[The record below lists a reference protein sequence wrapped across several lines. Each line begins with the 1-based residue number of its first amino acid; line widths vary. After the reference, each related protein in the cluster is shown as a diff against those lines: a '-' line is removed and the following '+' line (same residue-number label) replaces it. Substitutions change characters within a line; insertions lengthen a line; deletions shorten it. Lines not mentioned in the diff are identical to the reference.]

1 MRKISGVK
9 TVRVSLNDGLTV
21 LDLDAGN
28 AVTLAQLRTVLKN
41 SGFVS
46 REARIEAAG
55 TVAAS
60 GDGLTFS
67 VSGTGETFPLLPGV
81 NARTVFDDL
90 KKHVESGPVAVQL
103 KGAASVPDKKGP
115 SLVLDAFNYS
125 DGGRLSR

>member
-1 MRKISGVK
+1 MRKIAGVK
-9 TVRVSLNDGLTV
+9 AVRVTLNDGLTV

-41 SGFVS
+41 NGFVS

-60 GDGLTFS
+60 GGGLTFS
-67 VSGTGETFPLLPGV
+67 ISGTGETFPLLPGV

-90 KKHVESGPVAVQL
+90 KKQAESGPVAVQL
-103 KGAASVPDKKGP
+103 KGTASVPDKKGP
-115 SLVLDAFNYS
+115 PLVLDSFNYL